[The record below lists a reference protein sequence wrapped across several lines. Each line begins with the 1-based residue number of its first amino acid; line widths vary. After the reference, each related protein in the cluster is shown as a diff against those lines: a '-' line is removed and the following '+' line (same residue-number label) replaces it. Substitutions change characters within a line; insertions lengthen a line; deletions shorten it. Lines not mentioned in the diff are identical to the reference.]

1 MGCRVIWLFSRLI
14 FELTDE
20 HFGTANSRE
29 QGAYGVHRSKYIC
42 GIKHGIQLQPREV
55 SRGDDNGAPGSRQH
69 GSRQKA
75 AGSRRNIKRTILP
88 MKEGGATAADNNSNN
103 NWLLLLR
110 HMSSWRGE
118 NFSSL
123 ASAKKQY
130 VYGKS
135 SKTFVAFCLSFDG
148 VQIEIEF
155 RYGLNRAQ
163 SANLSP
169 LSLALLVLPAH
180 CTLQQTQKCAAKSK
194 QIARRKRA

>member
-1 MGCRVIWLFSRLI
+1 MEFNYSQEKSAGATTMGRL
-14 FELTDE
+14 
-20 HFGTANSRE
+20 
-29 QGAYGVHRSKYIC
+29 
-42 GIKHGIQLQPREV
+42 
-55 SRGDDNGAPGSRQH
+55 
-69 GSRQKA
+69 A

-163 SANLSP
+163 SAKLSP
-169 LSLALLVLPAH
+169 SPSLSLLLGVLPAH

>member
-1 MGCRVIWLFSRLI
+1 MEFNYSQEKSAGATTMGRL
-14 FELTDE
+14 
-20 HFGTANSRE
+20 A
-29 QGAYGVHRSKYIC
+29 A
-42 GIKHGIQLQPREV
+42 
-55 SRGDDNGAPGSRQH
+55 GST
-69 GSRQKA
+69 A

-88 MKEGGATAADNNSNN
+88 MKEGGATAADNNSTN
-103 NWLLLLR
+103 NWLLLLLR

-169 LSLALLVLPAH
+169 LSLSPLLCSYFQHTALCNKHKSAQQKANKSRAGNAPEIFLPH
-180 CTLQQTQKCAAKSK
+180 KS
-194 QIARRKRA
+194 

>member
-1 MGCRVIWLFSRLI
+1 MEFNYSQEKSAGATTMGRL
-14 FELTDE
+14 
-20 HFGTANSRE
+20 
-29 QGAYGVHRSKYIC
+29 
-42 GIKHGIQLQPREV
+42 
-55 SRGDDNGAPGSRQH
+55 
-69 GSRQKA
+69 A

-88 MKEGGATAADNNSNN
+88 MKEGGATTADNNSNN
-103 NWLLLLR
+103 NNKLLLLLR

-163 SANLSP
+163 SAILSPSP
-169 LSLALLVLPAH
+169 LSLLGVLPAH

-194 QIARRKRA
+194 QIARRKRAWNIFAT

>member
-1 MGCRVIWLFSRLI
+1 MNIS
-14 FELTDE
+14 EQPTPE
-20 HFGTANSRE
+20 STE
-29 QGAYGVHRSKYIC
+29 QGADGVHRSKYIC

-55 SRGDDNGAPGSRQH
+55 SRGDDNGAPGSRQ
-69 GSRQKA
+69 QA
-75 AGSRRNIKRTILP
+75 EGSRRNIKRTILP

-103 NWLLLLR
+103 NNNLLLLLR

-163 SANLSP
+163 SAILSP
-169 LSLALLVLPAH
+169 SPLLGVLPAQ

>member
-1 MGCRVIWLFSRLI
+1 
-14 FELTDE
+14 
-20 HFGTANSRE
+20 
-29 QGAYGVHRSKYIC
+29 
-42 GIKHGIQLQPREV
+42 
-55 SRGDDNGAPGSRQH
+55 
-69 GSRQKA
+69 
-75 AGSRRNIKRTILP
+75 
-88 MKEGGATAADNNSNN
+88 MKEGGATAADNNNDNKNKNSNN
-103 NWLLLLR
+103 NLLLLR
-110 HMSSWRGE
+110 HMSSWRCE

-163 SANLSP
+163 SAILSLSP
-169 LSLALLVLPAH
+169 FLGVLPAH

>member
-1 MGCRVIWLFSRLI
+1 MEFNYSQEKSAGATTMGRL
-14 FELTDE
+14 
-20 HFGTANSRE
+20 
-29 QGAYGVHRSKYIC
+29 
-42 GIKHGIQLQPREV
+42 
-55 SRGDDNGAPGSRQH
+55 
-69 GSRQKA
+69 A

-88 MKEGGATAADNNSNN
+88 MKEGGATAADNN
-103 NWLLLLR
+103 NWLLR

-169 LSLALLVLPAH
+169 SPSLPCSARTSS
-180 CTLQQTQKCAAKSK
+180 TLHFATNTKVRSKKQTN
-194 QIARRKRA
+194 RAPETRLKYFCHINHNNGHM

>member
-1 MGCRVIWLFSRLI
+1 MEFNYSQEKSAGATTMGRL
-14 FELTDE
+14 E
-20 HFGTANSRE
+20 A
-29 QGAYGVHRSKYIC
+29 
-42 GIKHGIQLQPREV
+42 
-55 SRGDDNGAPGSRQH
+55 
-69 GSRQKA
+69 GSRQKE

-103 NWLLLLR
+103 NWLLLR

-118 NFSSL
+118 KFSSL

-163 SANLSP
+163 SAILSP
-169 LSLALLVLPAH
+169 LSPSPLLCSYFQHTALCNKHKSAQQKANKSRAGNAPEIFLPH
-180 CTLQQTQKCAAKSK
+180 KS
-194 QIARRKRA
+194 

>member
-1 MGCRVIWLFSRLI
+1 MNIS
-14 FELTDE
+14 EQP
-20 HFGTANSRE
+20 TAGSTE
-29 QGAYGVHRSKYIC
+29 QGADGVHRSKYIC

-55 SRGDDNGAPGSRQH
+55 SRGDDNGAPGSRQ
-69 GSRQKA
+69 QA
-75 AGSRRNIKRTILP
+75 AGSGRNIKRTILP

-118 NFSSL
+118 KFSSL

-163 SANLSP
+163 SAILSP
-169 LSLALLVLPAH
+169 SPSFPCSAYFQHTALCNKHKSAQQKANKSRAGNAPEIFLPH
-180 CTLQQTQKCAAKSK
+180 KS
-194 QIARRKRA
+194 

>member
-1 MGCRVIWLFSRLI
+1 MEFNYSQEKSAGATTMGRL
-14 FELTDE
+14 
-20 HFGTANSRE
+20 
-29 QGAYGVHRSKYIC
+29 
-42 GIKHGIQLQPREV
+42 
-55 SRGDDNGAPGSRQH
+55 
-69 GSRQKA
+69 A

-103 NWLLLLR
+103 NWLLR

-169 LSLALLVLPAH
+169 LSLSPLLCSYFQHTALCNKHKSAQQKANKSRAGNAPEIFLPH
-180 CTLQQTQKCAAKSK
+180 KS
-194 QIARRKRA
+194 

>member
-1 MGCRVIWLFSRLI
+1 MEFNYSQEKSAGATTMGRL
-14 FELTDE
+14 
-20 HFGTANSRE
+20 
-29 QGAYGVHRSKYIC
+29 
-42 GIKHGIQLQPREV
+42 
-55 SRGDDNGAPGSRQH
+55 
-69 GSRQKA
+69 A

-103 NWLLLLR
+103 NNNLLLLLR
-110 HMSSWRGE
+110 HMSSWRCE
-118 NFSSL
+118 KFSSL

-163 SANLSP
+163 STILSP
-169 LSLALLVLPAH
+169 SPLLGVLPAH

>member
-1 MGCRVIWLFSRLI
+1 MEFNYSQEKSAGATTMGRL
-14 FELTDE
+14 
-20 HFGTANSRE
+20 A
-29 QGAYGVHRSKYIC
+29 A
-42 GIKHGIQLQPREV
+42 
-55 SRGDDNGAPGSRQH
+55 

-75 AGSRRNIKRTILP
+75 EGSRRNIKRTILP
-88 MKEGGATAADNNSNN
+88 MKEGGATAADNNNKN

-118 NFSSL
+118 KFSSL

-163 SANLSP
+163 SAILSP
-169 LSLALLVLPAH
+169 LYFFPLLGVLPAQ